1 MAGNL
6 IAFLGSFKAGR
17 PFRCCGSVKMA
28 AITSETRRWRE
39 NVAGSAT
46 LAAAGAGGAID
57 AS

>member
-17 PFRCCGSVKMA
+17 PFRCCGLVKMA
-28 AITSETRRWRE
+28 AIASETRRWRE
-39 NVAGSAT
+39 NAAESASSGRRRS
-46 LAAAGAGGAID
+46 GAAID